1 MAAEQYRAAL
11 PGWMRLSCCTAN
23 KPPLPF
29 LNLLALGGISCRE
42 LYRLL
47 LRASCTQIHELL
59 LFIDIPCRKSAPSC
73 APLLERSCKPWVRP
87 GIKLRQ
93 RWFLQPG
100 VSSLLGKWLHQ
111 GVPPCLP
118 PCQHSPALLHCPQL
132 PALPQTSPKGQG
144 TASRAKPPWSLKSQ
158 GGPQPGEPPCQP
170 ATSPSPEEHPML
182 SIILWLDC

>member
-11 PGWMRLSCCTAN
+11 PGWMRLSCCKAN
-23 KPPLPF
+23 KPPLPC
-29 LNLLALGGISCRE
+29 LNLLALGGISCHE

-132 PALPQTSPKGQG
+132 PALPQTSPKGLP
-144 TASRAKPPWSLKSQ
+144 ASQPPLLPLSSILYSASSYGLIARSGSYGHEVTYLK
-158 GGPQPGEPPCQP
+158 
-170 ATSPSPEEHPML
+170 L
-182 SIILWLDC
+182 FK

>member
-29 LNLLALGGISCRE
+29 LNLLALGGISCHE

-47 LRASCTQIHELL
+47 LGASCTQIHELL
-59 LFIDIPCRKSAPSC
+59 LFIDIPRRKSAPSC

-144 TASRAKPPWSLKSQ
+144 TAS
-158 GGPQPGEPPCQP
+158 
-170 ATSPSPEEHPML
+170 
-182 SIILWLDC
+182 